1 MRISTK
7 STQTE
12 CIHIWHYFITVRSF
26 PYVSC
31 DRSVCFLHWKKL
43 KPLNTVRKKWKL
55 VKLKFFRK
63 NLTIF
68 YINMKHPDLK
78 TVLWNRNYF
87 LLFRFRLLKSYGSG
101 SGSDFWKS
109 YGSGSGSYLWKV
121 TIPVPVPAPYLYH
134 KKQIFQKKLFPFYIV
149 SCFTRKKIININKF
163 IVKCKRKNV
172 KWR

>member
-1 MRISTK
+1 MSQKYEHFLCFTWPDEFVAQYNLQKVYTVRKMRISTK
-7 STQTE
+7 STQTQTE

-78 TVLWNRNYF
+78 RNKTRNRNTVN
-87 LLFRFRLLKSYGSG
+87 KS
-101 SGSDFWKS
+101 
-109 YGSGSGSYLWKV
+109 
-121 TIPVPVPAPYLYH
+121 
-134 KKQIFQKKLFPFYIV
+134 
-149 SCFTRKKIININKF
+149 INQ
-163 IVKCKRKNV
+163 
-172 KWR
+172 